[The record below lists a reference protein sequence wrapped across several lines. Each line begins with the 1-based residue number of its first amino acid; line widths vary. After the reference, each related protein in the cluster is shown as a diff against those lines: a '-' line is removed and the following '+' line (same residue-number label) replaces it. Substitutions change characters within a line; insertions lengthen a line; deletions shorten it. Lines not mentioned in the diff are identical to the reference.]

1 LTHYIGIKTHT
12 AKEVSMLNQLSQL
25 KTIGCAERINFS
37 IQFLPLNKARV
48 VLTTQ
53 VESNAQGELA
63 DLLRTPIVLTGSLV
77 DIDNML
83 TNELFNLSEQVANV
97 QNNEVS
103 KPSQVAEAT
112 NVQDDNLDVDELDDD
127 FDDESL

>member
-1 LTHYIGIKTHT
+1 
-12 AKEVSMLNQLSQL
+12 MLNQLSQL
-25 KTIGCAERINFS
+25 KTIGGAERINFS

-112 NVQDDNLDVDELDDD
+112 NVQDDDLDVDELDDD